1 MARLGMPQDEHNYE
15 VHSLDLIFMKF
26 CLQKNSEA
34 AYFMSLVVTKP
45 VFGVFDQVR
54 HKPGCAVTENV

>member
-1 MARLGMPQDEHNYE
+1 MARKGMPQDEHNNE

-34 AYFMSLVVTKP
+34 VYLMIK
-45 VFGVFDQVR
+45 
-54 HKPGCAVTENV
+54 